1 MLILQNVWKIN
12 RVFAKKPVIR
22 KLLVPMVKL
31 LIQLAH
37 MMQITKNANAILV
50 PDMTI
55 PTLKLMLKDTFPTV
69 AV

>member
-12 RVFAKKPVIR
+12 NALVKKPIIR
-22 KLLVPMVKL
+22 KLLVPTVKL
-31 LIQLAH
+31 LIQLVH

-55 PTLKLMLKDTFPTV
+55 PVLKLMLKDTFPTG
-69 AV
+69 AA